1 VARRDLESARSI
13 FQVTFMATAY
23 IIPFELLG
31 LGLADSKVFPS
42 DWVLLF
48 FAVMSGFSM
57 LWSAPLGTL
66 ISNRLHY

>member
-1 VARRDLESARSI
+1 
-13 FQVTFMATAY
+13 MATAY